1 MGVLGVLAVVDKV
14 LSNRRVQGA
23 LTGKPQPMPATCG
36 QDQRLD
42 VLIEEVKAMNARLDD
57 LIKLQAEAL
66 RLAAQQSRPAATM
79 ELLPEPPQIAQQAA
93 EAAGIDMEEHGA
105 FERRVEDDIA
115 QGGALR
121 LRKRKG

>member
-1 MGVLGVLAVVDKV
+1 MGVLTALKVVDEV

-42 VLIEEVKAMNARLDD
+42 VLIEEVRGLREAVEQLVE
-57 LIKLQAEAL
+57 LQAEAL
-66 RLAAQQSRPAATM
+66 RLAAEHTRPAATM
-79 ELLPEPPQIAQQAA
+79 ELLPEPEP
-93 EAAGIDMEEHGA
+93 
-105 FERRVEDDIA
+105 
-115 QGGALR
+115 